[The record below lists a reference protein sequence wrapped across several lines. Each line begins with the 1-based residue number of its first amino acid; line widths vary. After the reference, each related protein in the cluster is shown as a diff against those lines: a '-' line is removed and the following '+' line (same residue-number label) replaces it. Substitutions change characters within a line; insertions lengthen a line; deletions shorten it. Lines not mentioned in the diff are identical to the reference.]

1 MNKKDDILIQLT
13 DFASSSKNVEIDITM
28 LVEGLLISGFVIST
42 EKYMKHNTITD
53 VFWEDTLKKGKVPHK
68 HVDRAADYIY
78 LRDAKYC
85 HPGGPAIPGNDGVFM
100 RVRLSSVSCF
110 NFGHISTPSGKQSGD

>member
-13 DFASSSKNVEIDITM
+13 DFAASEKQVEVDVTL
-28 LVEGLLISGFVIST
+28 LVDGLLISGFVIST

-53 VFWEDTLKKGKVPHK
+53 VYWDNLQKKGKIPIE
-68 HVDRAADYIY
+68 HVDRPADYIY
-78 LRDAKYC
+78 LRDAKFH
-85 HPGGPAIPGNDGVFM
+85 HPGGSGIPTNTGVFL

-110 NFGHISTPSGKQSGD
+110 SFGAFGEPTESENK